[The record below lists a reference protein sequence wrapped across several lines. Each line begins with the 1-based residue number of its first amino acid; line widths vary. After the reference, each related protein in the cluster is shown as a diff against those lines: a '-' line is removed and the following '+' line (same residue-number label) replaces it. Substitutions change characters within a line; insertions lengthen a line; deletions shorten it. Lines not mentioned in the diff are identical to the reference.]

1 MTWCKWR
8 LSLSASSLECS
19 QYIFIRILVITLL
32 QIYISV
38 SIFGIL
44 FHLIIMFCRNL
55 SKIFLF
61 AQHREIYFIRERVYG
76 RFTVRKSRKNESPCP
91 RDSSTKHK
99 LSVAVWQTAWSRGN
113 ETIPEK
119 RDRYSPVGRVAKKNL
134 PLYLSALY
142 EIYIP
147 STHTHISADARDTLA
162 SFPLISVHNTF
173 ARVVDSTG
181 RRWMNRPCT

>member
-8 LSLSASSLECS
+8 SPLSALSLECL
-19 QYIFIRILVITLL
+19 QYILSDIDQCIIRILVITLHL
-32 QIYISV
+32 CPY
-38 SIFGIL
+38 IFGIL
-44 FHLIIMFCRNL
+44 FQLIIMFCRNL

-61 AQHREIYFIRERVYG
+61 IQHREIYFICEHVYG
-76 RFTVRKSRKNESPCP
+76 HVYSSYDAKAVKMKAHATLSQNTNYPLQFDRPHEAAAMKQYRKSKIVILP
-91 RDSSTKHK
+91 
-99 LSVAVWQTAWSRGN
+99 LAVSL
-113 ETIPEK
+113 
-119 RDRYSPVGRVAKKNL
+119 KNL

-147 STHTHISADARDTLA
+147 AHIYRCDTLA